1 VDFDLPADVEQLR
14 RTVRKFVDE
23 AVIPVE
29 QAIERD
35 NAVPDAIRREA
46 GRLGLF
52 GITIPEEYGGSGL
65 GALARCIVHQEL
77 GRSGLGSI
85 CSIVGAHTGIG
96 TIGIVRTGSSFLKEK
111 YLPALASG
119 AAIAAYAI
127 TEPNTGSDVAG
138 VQTRAERR
146 GDRFVLNGV
155 KHFITNGDLASVITV
170 IARTGPA
177 GARKRHLSAF
187 LVERGF
193 PGFRVA
199 RTQDT
204 MGLRGSHIA
213 ELVFEDCEVPETN
226 RLGEDGEGLAGTLGA
241 LSEGRIGIAGRCVG
255 AMERL
260 LELSTAYAKERVQFG
275 RPIAEFQ
282 AVQHML
288 ADASMDLDTAR
299 LLTYETAWRHDR
311 GQDVRAQA
319 SKAKLFASEAFGR
332 VADRAVQIHGGYGYV
347 AEFGIEKFYRDAR
360 IARIYEGTSEIQRE
374 IIAKGLLRGQGPAQ
388 RVSGPGDQS
397 ASL

>member
-35 NAVPDAIRREA
+35 NTVPDAIRREA

-119 AAIAAYAI
+119 EAIAAYAI

-187 LVERGF
+187 LVERGS

-282 AVQHML
+282 AVQHARRRL
-288 ADASMDLDTAR
+288 DGSRYRPAPDLRDGVAARPRPGRPRPGLQGQAVRLRGVGARRGSRGADP
-299 LLTYETAWRHDR
+299 R
-311 GQDVRAQA
+311 GLRVR
-319 SKAKLFASEAFGR
+319 GR
-332 VADRAVQIHGGYGYV
+332 VRDREVLPRRAHHAD
-347 AEFGIEKFYRDAR
+347 
-360 IARIYEGTSEIQRE
+360 
-374 IIAKGLLRGQGPAQ
+374 LRGHERDPARDHRQGPA
-388 RVSGPGDQS
+388 PGVTV
-397 ASL
+397 

>member
-1 VDFDLPADVEQLR
+1 
-14 RTVRKFVDE
+14 
-23 AVIPVE
+23 
-29 QAIERD
+29 
-35 NAVPDAIRREA
+35 
-46 GRLGLF
+46 
-52 GITIPEEYGGSGL
+52 
-65 GALARCIVHQEL
+65 
-77 GRSGLGSI
+77 
-85 CSIVGAHTGIG
+85 VGAHTGIG

-119 AAIAAYAI
+119 EAIAAYAI

-311 GQDVRAQA
+311 GQDERAQA

-360 IARIYEGTSEIQRE
+360 ITRIYEGTSEIQRE
-374 IIAKGLLRGQGPAQ
+374 IIAKALLRA
-388 RVSGPGDQS
+388 
-397 ASL
+397 